1 MDRTIAAAPTAAV
14 TANATAAAVGQEQKH
29 KKITYKS
36 LAQKLGFWGERFVC
50 ELCWIV
56 QRKRKDK
63 KQERAHPENKE
74 TYAF

>member
-14 TANATAAAVGQEQKH
+14 TANATAAAVGQEQEH

-50 ELCWIV
+50 ELC
-56 QRKRKDK
+56 
-63 KQERAHPENKE
+63 
-74 TYAF
+74 